1 MASSAQYL
9 DYVCEKL
16 QPYGAI
22 RTKKMFGEYL
32 VYLND
37 KPVVMVCDDT
47 VFIKKLPALAEQ
59 MASAPCDVPYPGAKE
74 HFILDMDDRTLL
86 DAVLP
91 VLEATTPLPKP
102 PTKQQKA

>member
-9 DYVCEKL
+9 DYVCERL

-22 RTKKMFGEYL
+22 RAKKMFGEYL

-47 VFIKKLPALAEQ
+47 VFIKKLPTLAEQ
-59 MASAPCDVPYPGAKE
+59 MASTPYPGAKE
-74 HFILDMDDRTLL
+74 HFILDMDDRALL

-91 VLEATTPLPKP
+91 VLEANTPLPKP
-102 PTKQQKA
+102 RVKKQKS

>member
-9 DYVCEKL
+9 DYVCEQLK
-16 QPYGAI
+16 PYGAI
-22 RTKKMFGEYL
+22 RAKKMFGEYL

-74 HFILDMDDRTLL
+74 HFILDMDDRALL

-91 VLEATTPLPKP
+91 VLEANTPLPKP
-102 PTKQQKA
+102 RVKKQKS

>member
-9 DYVCEKL
+9 DYVCEQL

-22 RTKKMFGEYL
+22 RAKKMFGEYL

-59 MASAPCDVPYPGAKE
+59 MASTPCGTPYPGAKE
-74 HFILDMDDRTLL
+74 HFILDMDDRALL
-86 DAVLP
+86 NAVLP
-91 VLEATTPLPKP
+91 VLEANTPLPKP
-102 PTKQQKA
+102 RVKKQKS